1 MDEVRRTRAIFEA
14 LVDQALQCRLSQ
26 RDDVIAIT
34 GVIHAETRVCQQ
46 RYQILREPGGILE
59 LLEDRIADHVVV
71 VVKKC
76 LRKDVE
82 DFCEWISAIGQ
93 STMSMVTTRQSSS
106 CRSSPASD
114 MLISGLQKYAVLD
127 G

>member
-34 GVIHAETRVCQQ
+34 GVIHAETRVRQQ

-82 DFCEWISAIGQ
+82 DFCEWDF
-93 STMSMVTTRQSSS
+93 RHW
-106 CRSSPASD
+106 
-114 MLISGLQKYAVLD
+114 AVHNVD
-127 G
+127 GDNETVIIVPELPCV